1 LEVSALEA
9 AVRFAPLVVV
19 ATPRDECDHG
29 RRRPRSGE
37 EPTMVEVTVDMDVI
51 DLRDANNQL
60 VRGSQVDNLQGL
72 LKGTRNPAW
81 DPGPIDGLG
90 GPRTRTAVLAFQED
104 NTLDPDAIVGPLT
117 WGELIASSLSLA
129 VGLPPD
135 DRPRTEP
142 VDAFEEFAGLTPQP
156 SFEGLVGEVVAQI
169 ERRRPEPEFPE
180 GPTGTEVAW
189 GHSDEERIII
199 VRRGTFGDD
208 SVAGAE
214 YTVGAQQ
221 SGDGWRV
228 TSASVATICWRGVS
242 GGLCV

>member
-1 LEVSALEA
+1 M
-9 AVRFAPLVVV
+9 V
-19 ATPRDECDHG
+19 A
-29 RRRPRSGE
+29 
-37 EPTMVEVTVDMDVI
+37 VTVDMDVI
-51 DLRDANNQL
+51 DLRDADDQL

-90 GPRTRTAVLAFQED
+90 GPRTRAAALAFQGD
-104 NTLDPDAIVGPLT
+104 NTLETDAIVGPIT

-129 VGLPPD
+129 VERPPD

-142 VDAFEEFAGLTPQP
+142 VDAFAEFAGLTPQS
-156 SFEGLVGEVVAQI
+156 SFEGLVGEVVAEI
-169 ERRRPEPEFPE
+169 ERRRPAPEFSE

-189 GHSDEERIII
+189 GHSDEERVMF

-208 SVAGAE
+208 SVAGVA

-221 SGDGWRV
+221 FGDGWRV

-242 GGLCV
+242 GNLCV

>member
-1 LEVSALEA
+1 MSSVSIN
-9 AVRFAPLVVV
+9 
-19 ATPRDECDHG
+19 
-29 RRRPRSGE
+29 
-37 EPTMVEVTVDMDVI
+37 MDFI
-51 DLRDANNQL
+51 DLRNAQSAL
-60 VRGSQVDNLQGL
+60 VLGRHVDNLQGL

-81 DPGPIDGLG
+81 DSGPIDGLG
-90 GPRTRTAVLAFQED
+90 GPRTRAAALAFQED
-104 NTLDPDAIVGPLT
+104 NTLETDAIVGPLT

-142 VDAFEEFAGLTPQP
+142 IDAFEEFAGLTPQS
-156 SFEGLVGEVVAQI
+156 SFEGLVGEVVAEI

-189 GHSDEERIII
+189 GHSDEERVII

-242 GGLCV
+242 GNLCV

>member
-1 LEVSALEA
+1 
-9 AVRFAPLVVV
+9 
-19 ATPRDECDHG
+19 
-29 RRRPRSGE
+29 
-37 EPTMVEVTVDMDVI
+37 
-51 DLRDANNQL
+51 
-60 VRGSQVDNLQGL
+60 
-72 LKGTRNPAW
+72 
-81 DPGPIDGLG
+81 
-90 GPRTRTAVLAFQED
+90 
-104 NTLDPDAIVGPLT
+104 
-117 WGELIASSLSLA
+117 

-142 VDAFEEFAGLTPQP
+142 VDAFEEFAGLTSQS

-221 SGDGWRV
+221 SGDGWCVGGPLCLSRRLRV
-228 TSASVATICWRGVS
+228 GALPRRQRSRAEAIIGPRTWLESMATIGPT
-242 GGLCV
+242 

>member
-1 LEVSALEA
+1 M
-9 AVRFAPLVVV
+9 V
-19 ATPRDECDHG
+19 A
-29 RRRPRSGE
+29 
-37 EPTMVEVTVDMDVI
+37 VTVDMDVI
-51 DLRDANNQL
+51 DLREADNTL
-60 VRGSQVDNLQGL
+60 VRGSHVDNLQGL

-90 GPRTRTAVLAFQED
+90 GPRTRAAALAFQED
-104 NTLDPDAIVGPLT
+104 NTLETDAVVGPLT

-129 VGLPPD
+129 VGLPAD

-142 VDAFEEFAGLTPQP
+142 VDAFEEFAGLAPQA
-156 SFEGLVGEVVAQI
+156 SFEGLVGDVVDEI

-180 GPTGTEVAW
+180 GPTGTQVAW

-221 SGDGWRV
+221 PGDGWRV

-242 GGLCV
+242 GNLCV

>member
-1 LEVSALEA
+1 M
-9 AVRFAPLVVV
+9 V
-19 ATPRDECDHG
+19 A
-29 RRRPRSGE
+29 
-37 EPTMVEVTVDMDVI
+37 VTVDMDVI
-51 DLRDANNQL
+51 DLRDARNRL
-60 VRGSQVDNLQGL
+60 VRGSHVDNLQGL
-72 LKGTRNPAW
+72 LKGTRNPGW

-90 GPRTRTAVLAFQED
+90 GPRTRAAVLAFQED
-104 NTLDPDAIVGPLT
+104 NVLDTDAIVGPLT

-142 VDAFEEFAGLTPQP
+142 VDTFEEFAGVAPQA
-156 SFEGLVGEVVAQI
+156 SFEGLVGEVVAEI
-169 ERRRPEPEFPE
+169 ARRTPQPELLE

-199 VRRGTFGDD
+199 ARRGTLGDD
-208 SVAGAE
+208 SVAGTE

-228 TSASVATICWRGVS
+228 TSATKVTICWRGVA
-242 GGLCV
+242 GNLCV